1 MRLSYRFF
9 LPFFSLI
16 VAAVAVFFISLAA
29 GWEPPLS
36 ALYEFLAIPS
46 NRWAIGV
53 ASFAVLLVSLY
64 LFLTSFQ
71 KSSEREVVLRETE
84 HGYVE
89 ITNSALEDLI
99 RRAARHVRGIREVK
113 PILRHNKEGLSVILR
128 VGVNPDAT
136 IPAVS
141 EQVQQITRDYL
152 EEKAG
157 IQVRGISV
165 LVESVS
171 FEQKAR
177 VE

>member
-9 LPFFSLI
+9 LAFFSLV
-16 VAAVAVFFISLAA
+16 VAALAAFFIALAA
-29 GWEPPLS
+29 GWELPLS
-36 ALYEFLAIPS
+36 ALYDFLAVPS
-46 NRWAIGV
+46 NRWAAGIISV
-53 ASFAVLLVSLY
+53 VVLLISLY

-71 KSSEREVVLRETE
+71 RSSKREVVLQETE

-99 RRAARHVRGIREVK
+99 RRAARHVRGVREVK
-113 PILRHNKEGLSVILR
+113 PILRYNRDGLSVVLR
-128 VGVNPDAT
+128 IGINPDAS

-171 FEQKAR
+171 FEQKTR